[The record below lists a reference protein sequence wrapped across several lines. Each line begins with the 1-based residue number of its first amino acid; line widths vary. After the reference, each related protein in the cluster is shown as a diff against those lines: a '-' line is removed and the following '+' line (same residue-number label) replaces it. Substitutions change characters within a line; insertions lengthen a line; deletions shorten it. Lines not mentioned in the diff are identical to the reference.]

1 MAIEAGD
8 GRRWILLPGTLCTG
22 AVFDPFLDALGVPIA
37 ARQVVELRHPAV
49 EDYLPE
55 LAALADPRAVIC
67 GFSLGA
73 IVAAHL
79 ADRVAAADC
88 LFFGLNPH
96 ADAPAKRQGRLD
108 LAVDVAR
115 LGGSAALAARLG
127 PLAGPEPE
135 AARAR
140 VLALAEAAGPWIE
153 AQTRLALERPGALPA
168 LGRTSM
174 PVTMLTGTAD
184 EQAPLELAHEA
195 ARSAPK
201 GRVMPLKDLG
211 HYALVEDPVAC
222 ASAVNALWGRA

>member
-8 GRRWILLPGTLCTG
+8 ERRWILLPGTLCTG
-22 AVFDPFLDALGVPIA
+22 AVFDPFLDALGVPVA

-135 AARAR
+135 AAR
-140 VLALAEAAGPWIE
+140 
-153 AQTRLALERPGALPA
+153 
-168 LGRTSM
+168 
-174 PVTMLTGTAD
+174 
-184 EQAPLELAHEA
+184 
-195 ARSAPK
+195 SAPK